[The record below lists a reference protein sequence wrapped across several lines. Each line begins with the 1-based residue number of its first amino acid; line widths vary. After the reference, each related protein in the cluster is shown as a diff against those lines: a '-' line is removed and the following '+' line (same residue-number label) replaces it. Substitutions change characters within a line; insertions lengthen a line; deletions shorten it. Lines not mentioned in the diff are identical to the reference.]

1 MDWFSKARANTHEI
15 GAALHARLHTL
26 AEEDAF
32 TLKGLLHD
40 GCRHRHL
47 SWPQDGEQTCLDC
60 SARWSYDWAHM
71 HRGPRREVLGHPGV
85 LAMNPATN
93 ASHPPTRRPAAP
105 APHLPR
111 QAA

>member
-15 GAALHARLHTL
+15 GLALHARLHTL
-26 AEEDAF
+26 AVEDGF
-32 TLKGLLHD
+32 TLQGLLRD

-47 SWPQDGEQTCLDC
+47 SWPQDGAQTCLDC

-71 HRGPRREVLGHPGV
+71 HRGARLEVLGQPHV
-85 LAMNPATN
+85 LAMN
-93 ASHPPTRRPAAP
+93 RRVP
-105 APHLPR
+105 APVTPAHNLPR